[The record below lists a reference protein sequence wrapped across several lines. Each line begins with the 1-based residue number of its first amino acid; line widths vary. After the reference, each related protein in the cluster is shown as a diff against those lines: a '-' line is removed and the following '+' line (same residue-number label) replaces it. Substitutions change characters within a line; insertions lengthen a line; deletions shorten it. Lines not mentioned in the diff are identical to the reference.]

1 MEFLT
6 TFLKVVSVKMNKLG
20 VSIDF
25 QIGFTTLHNSK
36 RKGGNEREREKKEN
50 LEPHINQSHSVTEK
64 KIEMPIRF

>member
-1 MEFLT
+1 
-6 TFLKVVSVKMNKLG
+6 MNKLG

-36 RKGGNEREREKKEN
+36 RKGGNEREKKKKN

>member
-1 MEFLT
+1 MRMEFLT

-36 RKGGNEREREKKEN
+36 RKGGNEREREKR
-50 LEPHINQSHSVTEK
+50 EPGTTHK
-64 KIEMPIRF
+64 PITFSY